1 MESIWSEETQIPER
15 KSLHDNI
22 KVQTAVIGA
31 GMAGILIAYF
41 LKKEGMDVV
50 VVEAKRIASGQ
61 TGNTTAKITSQH
73 GMIYD
78 RMIKKT
84 GEERARGY
92 AMANED
98 AIKLYE
104 RIIREEKIDC
114 DFKKLPSYLYSVDQ
128 ARTEELKREAEAA
141 RKLGI
146 DACFVEG
153 SKLQKLPFAAAGA
166 VCFENQA
173 QFDPLKFVRQLSE
186 QLTVY
191 ENTRVLSVDQH
202 VISTDK
208 GTITAENIV
217 FATHYPFLIVPG
229 FYFLR
234 QHQERSYVLALSGQK
249 ELDGM
254 YYSIDEGG
262 LSLRSVGEL
271 LLLGGGAHRTG
282 KMAGGGVQCP
292 ECVKEGFPYLRERAK
307 TFFKGQEEAA
317 HWAAQDCMP
326 HDNIPFIG
334 KYSAMRPYWYVA
346 TGFHKWGMTSSMI
359 AAMLINDQIHGRKN
373 PYANTFT
380 PQRFLF
386 RASLKNLLVDL
397 GQSIKGLSNGLFSEK
412 DRKCPHMGCRV
423 TWNPDE
429 ESFDCPCHGSRFDKN
444 GELIDNPA
452 QVSLYQNKEIS

>member
-1 MESIWSEETQIPER
+1 M
-15 KSLHDNI
+15 HDNI

-153 SKLQKLPFAAAGA
+153 SKLQELPFAAAGA

-202 VISTDK
+202 LISTDK

-271 LLLGGGAHRTG
+271 LLFGGGAHRTG

-292 ECVKEGFPYLRERAK
+292 ECVREGFPYLRERAK
-307 TFFKGQEEAA
+307 TFLKGQEEAA
-317 HWAAQDCMP
+317 
-326 HDNIPFIG
+326 
-334 KYSAMRPYWYVA
+334 R
-346 TGFHKWGMTSSMI
+346 
-359 AAMLINDQIHGRKN
+359 
-373 PYANTFT
+373 
-380 PQRFLF
+380 
-386 RASLKNLLVDL
+386 
-397 GQSIKGLSNGLFSEK
+397 
-412 DRKCPHMGCRV
+412 
-423 TWNPDE
+423 
-429 ESFDCPCHGSRFDKN
+429 
-444 GELIDNPA
+444 
-452 QVSLYQNKEIS
+452 